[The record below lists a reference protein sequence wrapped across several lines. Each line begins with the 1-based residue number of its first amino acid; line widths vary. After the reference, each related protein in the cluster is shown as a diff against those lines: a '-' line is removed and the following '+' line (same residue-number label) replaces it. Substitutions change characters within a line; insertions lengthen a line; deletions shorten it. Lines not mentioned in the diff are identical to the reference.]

1 MSQLSA
7 LEAKIPSLL
16 ATLEGKPIEESL
28 HILAEEFE
36 SSIAFSSSLGIED
49 QLITHYIFTNA
60 LPIRVFTLDTG
71 RLFNET
77 YSLLNRTNQRYDK
90 KIEVYF
96 PKHEAVEQLLTD
108 KGPLSFYNSV
118 EDRKQ
123 CCYIRKVE
131 PLQRALKG
139 VKLWITGIRADQSA
153 ARQSLQLLEWDEANQ
168 LIKYNPLLHWTL
180 DEVREAVKKDRIP
193 YNILHDKGFVSIGCS
208 PCTRAVNEG
217 EDFRA
222 GRWWWEDTSKKE
234 CGLHA
239 H

>member
-1 MSQLSA
+1 MSKLSA
-7 LEAKIPSLL
+7 LETKIPSLL
-16 ATLEGKPIEESL
+16 AALEGKSVEEGL
-28 HILAEEFE
+28 RILATEFE
-36 SSIAFSSSLGIED
+36 NHIAFSSSLGIED
-49 QLITHYIFTNA
+49 QLITHYVFSSE
-60 LPIRVFTLDTG
+60 LPIKVFTLDTG

-96 PKHEAVEQLLTD
+96 PKHEAVEELLT
-108 KGPLSFYNSV
+108 KNGPLSFYNSV

-123 CCYIRKVE
+123 CCHIRKVE
-131 PLQRALKG
+131 PLQRALKE
-139 VKLWITGIRADQSA
+139 VKLWVTGIRADQSA

-168 LIKYNPLLHWTL
+168 LIKYNPLLNWTL
-180 DEVREAVKKDRIP
+180 DEVREAIKKDRIP
-193 YNILHDKGFVSIGCS
+193 YNTLHDKGFVSVGCA
-208 PCTRAVNEG
+208 PCTRAIKEG